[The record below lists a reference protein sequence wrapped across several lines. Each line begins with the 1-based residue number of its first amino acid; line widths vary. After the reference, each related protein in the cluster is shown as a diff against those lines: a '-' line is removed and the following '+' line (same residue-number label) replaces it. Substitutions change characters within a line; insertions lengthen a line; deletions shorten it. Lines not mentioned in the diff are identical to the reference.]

1 VTQRA
6 GRRRLTAMLF
16 LAAVQLT
23 ACTAPPPPSA
33 PASEATRAPGAELED
48 ALITGAVKA
57 ALVAHDPDSTT
68 NVRVAVR
75 DKVVTLT
82 GTVKDRKT
90 RDDLVRVTET
100 VVHVKA
106 VHDGLRVDP
115 RQRRLG
121 EQVDDFAL
129 AARIQTAAAAQ
140 VGFKHVIVHVDR
152 GVVTLE
158 GSVPDAK
165 TKATVVRTARDTE
178 GVRNVVDRMRV
189 GEP

>member
-1 VTQRA
+1 VTRA
-6 GRRRLTAMLF
+6 LA
-16 LAAVQLT
+16 LAAALLLA
-23 ACTAPPPPSA
+23 ACTAPA
-33 PASEATRAPGAELED
+33 PEKAPEPGATRAATADLED
-48 ALITGAVKA
+48 ALISAAVKA

-75 DKVVTLT
+75 DNVVTLR
-82 GTVKDRKT
+82 GTVKDSKT
-90 RDDLVRVTET
+90 RARLVEVAGE

-106 VHDGLRVDP
+106 VHDELRVDR

-129 AARIQTAAAAQ
+129 AARIQTATAAQ

-152 GVVTLE
+152 GVVTLD

-178 GVRNVVDRMRV
+178 GVRNVVDRIRV
-189 GEP
+189 GGP